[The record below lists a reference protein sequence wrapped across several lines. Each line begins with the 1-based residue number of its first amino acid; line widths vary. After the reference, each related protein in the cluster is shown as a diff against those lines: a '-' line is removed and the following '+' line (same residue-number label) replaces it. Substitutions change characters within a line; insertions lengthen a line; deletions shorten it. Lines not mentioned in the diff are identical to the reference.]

1 MTLSGARSTFKREL
15 LLRVVSAVALAAL
28 AVGATIFSPWS
39 FLVLV
44 LVGGGLVA
52 WEWGRLTRGNGFD
65 STALITAVNVAAL
78 AICIALG
85 RPDYGFLL
93 TAATAGAIL
102 LSATGSQNRI
112 WAVGGLAY
120 AALPAAALIWLRS
133 DPALGAVAVIYLFAV
148 AWTTDTASYV
158 GGRLIG
164 GPKLAP
170 RISPLKTWSGFFAG
184 VITPLLVGLVFA
196 TVLQSGSVWWLILVS
211 LGLALACQAGDLF
224 ESWVKRQFGAKDMS
238 GLIPGHGGLLDRID
252 GLLFAAVL
260 AAVIALRDPT
270 APGRGLL
277 VW

>member
-1 MTLSGARSTFKREL
+1 VTLSGARSTFKREL

-28 AVGATIFSPWS
+28 AVGATIYSPWS
-39 FLVLV
+39 FLILV
-44 LVGGGLVA
+44 VVGGGLVA

-65 STALITAVNVAAL
+65 STALIAAVNVAAL

-102 LSATGSQNRI
+102 LSATGSQSRL

-120 AALPAAALIWLRS
+120 AALPAAALVWIRS
-133 DPALGAVAVIYLFAV
+133 DQALGAVAVIYLFAL
-148 AWTTDTASYV
+148 AWTTDTAAYV

-196 TVLQSGSVWWLILVS
+196 TVLQGSVWWLALVS
-211 LGLALACQAGDLF
+211 IGLALACQAGDLL

-252 GLLFAAVL
+252 GLLLAAVL

-270 APGRGLL
+270 APGHGLL